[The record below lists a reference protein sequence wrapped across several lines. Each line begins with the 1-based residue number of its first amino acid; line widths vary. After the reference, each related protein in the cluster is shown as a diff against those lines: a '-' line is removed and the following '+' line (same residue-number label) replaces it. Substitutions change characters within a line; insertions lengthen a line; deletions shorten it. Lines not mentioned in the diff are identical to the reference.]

1 MSGLFGELVGSV
13 LSGATQGATSGSG
26 GSSAVI
32 QAVIG
37 LIQQHGG
44 VGGLVE
50 QFQKAGLGGVV
61 QSWVG
66 SGQNL
71 PIDPAQI
78 TQVLGGGGG
87 LGGLGQIAQALGM
100 DHGQL
105 GGLLSEVLP
114 QVVDQM
120 TPNGRVEPGAGAGA
134 DALGSLAKQLGGKL
148 FG

>member
-1 MSGLFGELVGSV
+1 MSGLFGELIGSV
-13 LSGATQGATSGSG
+13 LGGAAQGATSGG
-26 GSSAVI
+26 GNSAVI

-50 QFQKAGLGGVV
+50 QFQKAGLGSVV

-66 SGQNL
+66 TGQNL
-71 PIDPAQI
+71 PIDPAQL
-78 TQVLGGGGG
+78 TQVLGGAGGG
-87 LGGLGQIAQALGM
+87 LGGLGQIAQALGL

-120 TPNGRVEPGAGAGA
+120 TPNGRIEPGAGAGA
-134 DALGSLAKQLGGKL
+134 DALGSLAQQLGGKL